1 MTSKVP
7 TEAEEQK
14 IFVHY
19 LVLNNIKHFRVPNE
33 TYTTSWKQKMNNKLL
48 GVSRGVPDIFII
60 IKDNLVAI
68 EMKRLKGSV
77 TSPEQKVWIER
88 LNKAGVYSKICFGA
102 KEAIAL
108 VEELNR

>member
-1 MTSKVP
+1 
-7 TEAEEQK
+7 
-14 IFVHY
+14 
-19 LVLNNIKHFRVPNE
+19 
-33 TYTTSWKQKMNNKLL
+33 
-48 GVSRGVPDIFII
+48 
-60 IKDNLVAI
+60 
-68 EMKRLKGSV
+68 MKRLKGSV